1 MKRTAAWLAALF
13 LVCAALITAVKF
25 QSAKEARAAS
35 AVSVEERDRVATF
48 WATYDRAS
56 VLRTKGEF
64 ARAAELYREAL
75 RLNPTHEDSLY
86 YLGSCLYELGEYA
99 EAEQQLRSL
108 IALNPESGRAYGQ
121 LGRLLFVDAPGAP
134 RDLPAARQAFERE
147 LQIYTEQAG
156 PLLELGGLDLNQGD
170 MPHAEEDFRAAT
182 RLGSAEAEFLLGYT
196 LFLQGRSAEAERS
209 FDKVLAK
216 YRADRKLTSKGVLSE
231 GDILPEPS
239 KPLTALQRAALE
251 SMLLS
256 YWNSRRFGGPAERE
270 LGILRVREQVAAQPA
285 ARIRRVETSRLADGR
300 SAWADFAG
308 DGHAGLAVG
317 GKNFT
322 LYRWQ
327 AGNYVDVTRAAGLAG
342 IHDVREPFWVD
353 LRGDGRPDLYL
364 VRPGWSGSGQNL
376 LYRNHG
382 DGTFTGVTAAMGL
395 AGKRSTTRACF
406 GNFTGSGRL
415 DLLEVGA
422 AGSGSSVRLFRNAGA
437 RFVDATS
444 TSGLATTVAAVD
456 CAVADFDGDGTPDVF
471 VQFWRQPARL
481 FRNRGGGKFV
491 DVTERAGLAGL
502 GAQGYSSIFFDYDR
516 DGRPDLLVTAHAPL
530 EEVAR
535 WFLQPQAPV
544 NCVAPRLF
552 HNQGDGTFHEATR
565 EAGLSGCYPV
575 MQAVAADFD
584 GDGWPD
590 LLLADGGPDAQ
601 QLGPSV
607 LLRNLRG
614 QKFAREAELP
624 ASASPANY
632 IGAAVAPAGSDGEH
646 EIYLTSGPLPGR
658 LERGG
663 LFRVTLVRRA
673 QAASNAPRHAAHEAL
688 SEANR

>member
-1 MKRTAAWLAALF
+1 MKRAAAWLAALF
-13 LVCAALITAVKF
+13 LACAALITAAKF
-25 QSAKEARAAS
+25 RSAKEAQAAS
-35 AVSVEERDRVATF
+35 GISAQERNRVATF
-48 WATYDRAS
+48 WAVFDRAS
-56 VLRTKGEF
+56 ALRTKGEF

-99 EAEQQLRSL
+99 EAEQQLRNL
-108 IALNPESGRAYGQ
+108 IALNPDSGRAFGQ
-121 LGRLLFVDAPGAP
+121 LGRVLSLNAPGAA
-134 RDLPAARQAFERE
+134 RDLSAARQAFERE

-156 PLLELGGLDLNQGD
+156 PLLELGSLELNQGD
-170 MPHAEEDFRAAT
+170 PARAEEHFRAAT

-231 GDILPEPS
+231 GDILPDPS

-256 YWNSRRFGGPAERE
+256 YWNSKRFGGPAERK
-270 LGILRVREQVAAQPA
+270 LGILHVREQMAADSP
-285 ARIRRVETSRLADGR
+285 ARIVRAEASVRDGGR
-300 SAWADFAG
+300 GAWADFAG

-317 GKNFT
+317 GSSFT

-327 AGNYVDVTRAAGLAG
+327 AGKYVDVTGAAGLAG
-342 IHDVREPFWVD
+342 IHDVWEPFWVD
-353 LRGDGRPDLYL
+353 LHGNKRPDLYL
-364 VRPGWSGSGQNL
+364 VRPGLAGNGQNL
-376 LYRNHG
+376 LYRNQG
-382 DGTFTGVTAAMGL
+382 DGTFSEVTAAMGL

-406 GNFTGSGRL
+406 GNFTGSGKL

-422 AGSGSSVRLFRNAGA
+422 AGSGSSVRFFRNTGK

-444 TSGLATTVAAVD
+444 TSGLLATVTAVD
-456 CAVADFDGDGTPDVF
+456 CAVADYDGDGNPDVF
-471 VQFWRQPARL
+471 VHFWRQAARL
-481 FRNRGGGKFV
+481 FQNQGGGKFV
-491 DVTERAGLAGL
+491 DVTQRAGLAGL

-516 DGRPDLLVTAHAPL
+516 DGRPDLLVTAHARL
-530 EEVAR
+530 EEEAR
-535 WFLQPQAPV
+535 WFLQPQTPA
-544 NCVAPRLF
+544 NCATPRLF
-552 HNQGDGTFHEATR
+552 RNQGDGTFHEVMR
-565 EAGLSGCYPV
+565 EAGLKGCYPV

-590 LLLADGGPDAQ
+590 LLLAIGGADAR

-614 QKFAREAELP
+614 QKFTLWGELP
-624 ASASPANY
+624 AEGTPASLQ
-632 IGAAVAPAGSDGEH
+632 GAAVAGADEDGWREVYLGSG
-646 EIYLTSGPLPGR
+646 SPPGG
-658 LERGG
+658 LNPGG
-663 LFRVTLVRRA
+663 LFRIKVPEPK
-673 QAASNAPRHAAHEAL
+673 QAASVRKLPEGR

>member
-1 MKRTAAWLAALF
+1 MKRTAAWLAGVF
-13 LVCAALITAVKF
+13 LVCAALITGAKF
-25 QSAKEARAAS
+25 QSAKEARGAS
-35 AVSVEERDRVATF
+35 DVSVEERDRVASF
-48 WATYDRAS
+48 WAAYDRAS
-56 VLRTKGEF
+56 ALRTKGEF

-121 LGRLLFVDAPGAP
+121 LGRLLSVNAPGAP

-147 LQIYTEQAG
+147 LQIYAEQAG
-156 PLLELGGLDLNQGD
+156 PLLELGGLDFTQGD
-170 MPHAEEDFRAAT
+170 LPRAENDFRAAT

-231 GDILPEPS
+231 GDILPDPS
-239 KPLTALQRAALE
+239 KPLTALQRAALD

-256 YWNSRRFGGPAERE
+256 YWNSKSLGGFVGRE
-270 LGILRVREQVAAQPA
+270 VGLLHVRERVAAEFPA
-285 ARIRRVETSRLADGR
+285 RATRIETSVRADGR
-300 SAWADFAG
+300 AAWADVAG

-317 GKNFT
+317 GTDFT

-327 AGNYVDVTRAAGLAG
+327 AGKYVDVTRAAGLAG
-342 IHDVREPFWVD
+342 IHDVWEPFWVD
-353 LRGDGRPDLYL
+353 LHSHGRHDLYL
-364 VRPGWSGSGQNL
+364 ARPGWSGSGQNL
-376 LYRNHG
+376 LYRNQG
-382 DGTFTGVTAAMGL
+382 DGTFTDVTAATGL
-395 AGKRSTTRACF
+395 TGKRSTTRACF
-406 GNFTGSGRL
+406 GKFTGSGRL
-415 DLLEVGA
+415 DLLEVGGA
-422 AGSGSSVRLFRNAGA
+422 ESGRPVRLFRNTGTT
-437 RFVDATS
+437 FVDVTGA
-444 TSGLATTVAAVD
+444 SGLATAVTAVD
-456 CAVADFDGDGTPDVF
+456 CAVADYDGDGKPDVF

-481 FRNRGGGKFV
+481 FRNQGGGKFV
-491 DVTERAGLAGL
+491 DMTQHAGLAGV

-530 EEVAR
+530 EETAR
-535 WFLQPQAPV
+535 WFLQPQTPA
-544 NCVAPRLF
+544 NCATPRLF
-552 HNQGDGTFHEATR
+552 HNQGDGTFREVTR
-565 EAGLSGCYPV
+565 EAGLSGCHPT
-575 MQAVAADFD
+575 MQALAADFD

-590 LLLADGGPDAQ
+590 LLLVSGGPDAQ
-601 QLGPSV
+601 QLAPSL

-614 QKFAREAELP
+614 TFVSWTELP
-624 ASASPANY
+624 APASPGNY
-632 IGAAVAPAGSDGEH
+632 LGAAVAPAGSDGERYV
-646 EIYLTSGPLPGR
+646 YLTSGPLPGR

-663 LFRVTLVRRA
+663 LFRINTMRRA
-673 QAASNAPRHAAHEAL
+673 QAASVAPRHAAHEGR

>member
-1 MKRTAAWLAALF
+1 MRRTAAWLATVF
-13 LVCAALITAVKF
+13 LVCAALITAAKF
-25 QSAKEARAAS
+25 RSAREARAAS
-35 AVSVEERDRVATF
+35 DVSAEERDRVTTF

-121 LGRLLFVDAPGAP
+121 LGRLLSVDAPGAP
-134 RDLPAARQAFERE
+134 RDLSAARQAFERE

-156 PLLELGGLDLNQGD
+156 PLLELGGLELNQGD
-170 MPHAEEDFRAAT
+170 LARAEEDFSSAT

-196 LFLQGRSAEAERS
+196 FFLQGRSAEAERS

-231 GDILPEPS
+231 GDILPDPG

-256 YWNSRRFGGPAERE
+256 YWNGRRSGAPAERE
-270 LGILRVREQVAAQPA
+270 VTILHVDERLAAEPPARAIRTETVR
-285 ARIRRVETSRLADGR
+285 ADGR
-300 SAWADFAG
+300 AAWADFAG
-308 DGHAGLAVG
+308 DGHTGLAVG

-327 AGNYVDVTRAAGLAG
+327 AGKYVDVTRAAGLAG
-342 IHDVREPFWVD
+342 IHYVWEPYWVD

-376 LYRNHG
+376 LYRNQG
-382 DGTFTGVTAAMGL
+382 DGTLVNVTAAVGL
-395 AGKRSTTRACF
+395 AGERSTTRVCF
-406 GNFTGSGRL
+406 GNFSGSGRL

-422 AGSGSSVRLFRNAGA
+422 AGSGSSVRLFRNTGK
-437 RFVDATS
+437 RFVDVTS
-444 TSGLATTVAAVD
+444 TSGLATTVTAVD
-456 CAVADFDGDGTPDVF
+456 CAVADYDGDGNPEVF

-481 FRNRGGGKFV
+481 FRNQGGGKFV
-491 DVTERAGLAGL
+491 DLSESAGLAGV
-502 GAQGYSSIFFDYDR
+502 GAQGYSSIFLDYDH
-516 DGRPDLLVTAHAPL
+516 DGRPDLLITGHAPL
-530 EEVAR
+530 EQVAR
-535 WFLQPQAPV
+535 WFVQPQAAV
-544 NCVAPRLF
+544 NCATPRLF
-552 HNQGDGTFHEATR
+552 HNQGDGTFREATR
-565 EAGLSGCYPV
+565 EAGLGGCYPV

-590 LLLADGGPDAQ
+590 LLLANGGPDAQ
-601 QLGPSV
+601 QLGFTV
-607 LLRNLRG
+607 LLRNVRG
-614 QKFAREAELP
+614 KFVPWAELP
-624 ASASPANY
+624 DSASSANY
-632 IGAAVAPAGSDGEH
+632 VAAAVAPAGSGGERDV
-646 EIYLTSGPLPGR
+646 YLTSGPLPGT
-658 LERGG
+658 LERAN
-663 LFRVTLVRRA
+663 LFRISAARHA
-673 QAASNAPRHAAHEAL
+673 QASAARNDAREGR